1 MGVFEKCVMVLELK
15 TLPIKQ
21 KNKLKTE
28 IKENGGIIS
37 YVLDKKCTHVIVSH
51 MKDVSSHR
59 LKSIQQ
65 FQIPVVSVEYV
76 SKCIEE
82 GRLVDEDAYAPAEH
96 PDVIQN
102 TNCKNPGEEISPLS
116 EAFPGDDQ
124 EETVKNKDSLDK
136 FRIYSGREGSLPH
149 FPSVFE
155 VAKYSLFNK
164 VTADSEAGVV
174 VELQCSIG
182 NPALPFC
189 VSRYW
194 GEWNNSKVMQMW
206 KDLIFAPTSEEAVK
220 AYELFIKDL
229 QDKDFQQ
236 QTKLSTELNLLASEK
251 VKKLLLE
258 EALSSSSISQE
269 VTVFVELI
277 WTEALGCFDD
287 VLASPVNS
295 ISPNDV
301 SRAEGILLQ
310 ARKAMDEGVD
320 QNGLRGIMSEFYTI
334 LQHKHRMDFNI
345 TKKMISTKLDLCQL
359 IRDIV
364 NASEATL
371 WSPTPSSLAKYQALR
386 CSVEHVA
393 PNTEEFSTI
402 KELLM
407 HRNES
412 LTSVRIHQIFRIG
425 RVNEM
430 LDFQSQLGNVQPLF
444 HASSASSFVGIL
456 SRGLLLPKVAVEQHG
471 IDRTDI
477 GNLGCG
483 IYFSNALS
491 TILKYS
497 KPSESDG
504 TRLLVV
510 CDIALGE
517 CKHLHKKDFTL
528 ASAPAGYS
536 SVLGVRQTADVAS
549 EFQDDEYVVYNPS
562 QVQIKYVV
570 QFCVGEDQVKSF
582 QPTVNVTNEE
592 TPAGL
597 SDPPAV
603 TDADSDEEYTNP
615 LDSVTE
621 GLQDSSG
628 NKIPL
633 KSVHVKGRMV
643 DLLAQIIV
651 FQTYTN
657 HSVVPIE
664 AKYVFPLDETAAVCG
679 FEAFINGKH
688 VVGEVKEKEKARQE
702 YRQAIQEGHGAYLMD
717 QEAPDVFTISVG
729 NLPPSATVLIKITY
743 VTELAIEFGSIVFR
757 LPGSVAPWQQSKAL
771 NERTQ
776 DTVEKI
782 CVNDMEETGSGFAL
796 DMSVEM
802 PHEITSIW
810 SGTHK
815 IKVKKTQCKA
825 VVITEENSSLGP
837 GGFSLTI
844 DLSEVYLPRMWVEK
858 HPDKDSQACML
869 VFCPEFASS
878 SFIEDCEV
886 VIFLDSSN
894 SMRGAV
900 LQEARKIALRLLNSL
915 HCKLN
920 VVIFGTDYK
929 ELFPCPQDD
938 VLEAAKQFIMFSPPL
953 MGNTDLWR
961 PLRNLSLL
969 APSKGVRNIV
979 LISDGH
985 IQSEGLTLRLVKE
998 NAHHTRIFT
1007 CGVGHTANRHMLRSL
1022 AQSGGGAYEFF
1033 DMKTKHNWRE
1043 KIALQVIRMV
1053 SPGCS
1058 SVSVKWQQFNPNA
1071 SQPVQA
1077 PAQLHSVFSGNQL
1090 LVYGFVP
1097 HCTQATLSGVV
1108 SNQEIQTMVS
1118 TTELQK
1124 TKGTMLHKLTAR
1136 AIIRDYEY
1144 GNLHTDETEH
1154 EVRKAALK
1162 SFVIDLSKEYSI
1174 VTQYT
1179 SFVAIEK
1186 RGENETTEGI
1196 DAVTTDERIAE
1207 EDVDFLPY
1215 LTWER
1220 AEDDF
1225 GESLEEELS
1234 LCGSQNVPTSDYM
1247 WIEEGGDAVE
1257 LQTSLWRDPKHHD
1270 AFAQQSFPGLEP
1282 VPQVPDGLPVPVITY
1297 QAARCLK
1304 MHSSPPPPP
1313 PPPPSAL
1320 YSSKTIPEGFTHSAV
1335 TGIERAQNTVSAPV
1349 VFSSYSSIGGP
1360 ALKMPER
1367 SGYTQPFSGF
1377 GSGQQLPSN
1386 SSSEFSKGAFG
1397 VGSGSVFG
1405 NTSAVSDPANAA
1417 FASASGFTFGENSIF
1432 SQPASNFAFSSG
1444 RTFEQSPC
1452 IDLGLVEFDSSSDLC
1467 LGISNKAVPEECSL
1481 AKSKSRSKKLSS
1493 LTCFKHLVCDAENT
1507 SLANESLLPPKFAPI
1522 LDTAEMN
1529 QLQTKLRKGKMR
1541 RKVSAGQRSE
1551 TFPIRC
1557 SETREDLDTP
1567 SRSRASLLPWTQL
1580 FDLQHQDG
1588 YWQFSP
1594 ELGSLLHMD
1603 VDYFANVFLKEKG
1616 ILSLGVKSSEEILR
1630 LVATMLVLQLIR
1642 YMEQL
1647 EGLIFKS
1654 LFQLDDTVHQRSEH
1668 WGSVKK
1674 AVDWVKVA
1682 DWRYP
1687 SIYWRLELGRDWE
1700 STTRQLLCID
1710 PVKQNS
1716 PLQLVRITCFKPGC
1730 FPKGG
1735 LS

>member
-102 TNCKNPGEEISPLS
+102 TNCKNPEGEEISPLS

-251 VKKLLLE
+251 VKKVCIRIQLLLE

-412 LTSVRIHQIFRIG
+412 
-425 RVNEM
+425 
-430 LDFQSQLGNVQPLF
+430 
-444 HASSASSFVGIL
+444 
-456 SRGLLLPKVAVEQHG
+456 
-471 IDRTDI
+471 
-477 GNLGCG
+477 
-483 IYFSNALS
+483 

-592 TPAGL
+592 TPA
-597 SDPPAV
+597 AV

-776 DTVEKI
+776 
-782 CVNDMEETGSGFAL
+782 
-796 DMSVEM
+796 
-802 PHEITSIW
+802 
-810 SGTHK
+810 
-815 IKVKKTQCKA
+815 KTQCKA

-1097 HCTQATLSGVV
+1097 HCTQ
-1108 SNQEIQTMVS
+1108 
-1118 TTELQK
+1118 
-1124 TKGTMLHKLTAR
+1124 
-1136 AIIRDYEY
+1136 
-1144 GNLHTDETEH
+1144 
-1154 EVRKAALK
+1154 VRKAALK

-1225 GESLEEELS
+1225 GESL
-1234 LCGSQNVPTSDYM
+1234 
-1247 WIEEGGDAVE
+1247 
-1257 LQTSLWRDPKHHD
+1257 
-1270 AFAQQSFPGLEP
+1270 QQSFPGLEP

-1481 AKSKSRSKKLSS
+1481 AKNVQKRGKILIPLQGAEPPCYPGHSCLTSS
-1493 LTCFKHLVCDAENT
+1493 
-1507 SLANESLLPPKFAPI
+1507 I
-1522 LDTAEMN
+1522 
-1529 QLQTKLRKGKMR
+1529 
-1541 RKVSAGQRSE
+1541 
-1551 TFPIRC
+1551 
-1557 SETREDLDTP
+1557 
-1567 SRSRASLLPWTQL
+1567 
-1580 FDLQHQDG
+1580 
-1588 YWQFSP
+1588 
-1594 ELGSLLHMD
+1594 
-1603 VDYFANVFLKEKG
+1603 
-1616 ILSLGVKSSEEILR
+1616 
-1630 LVATMLVLQLIR
+1630 
-1642 YMEQL
+1642 
-1647 EGLIFKS
+1647 
-1654 LFQLDDTVHQRSEH
+1654 RSEH

>member
-1 MGVFEKCVMVLELK
+1 
-15 TLPIKQ
+15 
-21 KNKLKTE
+21 
-28 IKENGGIIS
+28 
-37 YVLDKKCTHVIVSH
+37 
-51 MKDVSSHR
+51 
-59 LKSIQQ
+59 
-65 FQIPVVSVEYV
+65 
-76 SKCIEE
+76 
-82 GRLVDEDAYAPAEH
+82 
-96 PDVIQN
+96 
-102 TNCKNPGEEISPLS
+102 
-116 EAFPGDDQ
+116 
-124 EETVKNKDSLDK
+124 
-136 FRIYSGREGSLPH
+136 
-149 FPSVFE
+149 
-155 VAKYSLFNK
+155 
-164 VTADSEAGVV
+164 
-174 VELQCSIG
+174 
-182 NPALPFC
+182 
-189 VSRYW
+189 
-194 GEWNNSKVMQMW
+194 MW
-206 KDLIFAPTSEEAVK
+206 
-220 AYELFIKDL
+220 
-229 QDKDFQQ
+229 Q
-236 QTKLSTELNLLASEK
+236 
-251 VKKLLLE
+251 LLLE

-269 VTVFVELI
+269 VAVFVELI

-320 QNGLRGIMSEFYTI
+320 QNGLRGIMFEFYTI
-334 LQHKHRMDFNI
+334 LQHKHGI
-345 TKKMISTKLDLCQL
+345 TKKMISTKHDLCQL

-371 WSPTPSSLAKYQALR
+371 WSLTPSSLAKYQALR

-393 PNTEEFSTI
+393 PNIEEFSTI
-402 KELLM
+402 KVLLM
-407 HRNES
+407 HRNE
-412 LTSVRIHQIFRIG
+412 RIHQIFRIG

-444 HASSASSFVGIL
+444 HATSASSFVGIL
-456 SRGLLLPKVAVEQHG
+456 SRGLLLPKVAIEQHG

-570 QFCVGEDQVKSF
+570 QFCVGEDQVNSF

-603 TDADSDEEYTNP
+603 TDADSNEEYTNP

-633 KSVHVKGRMV
+633 TS
-643 DLLAQIIV
+643 
-651 FQTYTN
+651 
-657 HSVVPIE
+657 E

-688 VVGEVKEKEKARQE
+688 VVGEVKEEEKARQDH
-702 YRQAIQEGHGAYLMD
+702 RQAIQEGHRAYLMD

-743 VTELAIEFGSIVFR
+743 VTELATEFGSIVFR

-782 CVNDMEETGSGFAL
+782 CVNEMEETGGFAL

-802 PHEITSIW
+802 PHEITRIW

-869 VFCPEFASS
+869 VFCPEFAPS
-878 SFIEDCEV
+878 SFPEDCEV

-920 VVIFGTDYK
+920 VVIFGTDCK
-929 ELFPCPQDD
+929 ELFPCPQDY
-938 VLEAAKQFIMFSPPL
+938 VLEAAKQFIMFSPLL

-961 PLRNLSLL
+961 PLRSLSLL
-969 APSKGVRNIV
+969 APSKGVRNIL

-985 IQSEGLTLRLVKE
+985 IQSEGLILRLLKE

-1043 KIALQVIRMV
+1043 KIALQVIQMV
-1053 SPGCS
+1053 LPDCS

-1077 PAQLHSVFSGNQL
+1077 LAQLHSVFSDNQL

-1097 HCTQATLSGVV
+1097 HCTQFSHWATLSGVV

-1124 TKGTMLHKLTAR
+1124 TKGTVEELKESYEEKLENTFDMYKDAIKQHAYQR
-1136 AIIRDYEY
+1136 AME
-1144 GNLHTDETEH
+1144 
-1154 EVRKAALK
+1154 EVEDNYVPIEEFLAEQEKVVVIKSMEKMIKAPN
-1162 SFVIDLSKEYSI
+1162 E
-1174 VTQYT
+1174 
-1179 SFVAIEK
+1179 AIQEAGDNFLEK
-1186 RGENETTEGI
+1186 VEENK
-1196 DAVTTDERIAE
+1196 R
-1207 EDVDFLPY
+1207 
-1215 LTWER
+1215 
-1220 AEDDF
+1220 
-1225 GESLEEELS
+1225 LEEK
-1234 LCGSQNVPTSDYM
+1234 
-1247 WIEEGGDAVE
+1247 I
-1257 LQTSLWRDPKHHD
+1257 
-1270 AFAQQSFPGLEP
+1270 AQQAVAELKGEEQLKTSTVNDSEEYEEREMGAVDSGKVLDSSLFS
-1282 VPQVPDGLPVPVITY
+1282 DITDS
-1297 QAARCLK
+1297 QTTRK
-1304 MHSSPPPPP
+1304 K
-1313 PPPPSAL
+1313 L
-1320 YSSKTIPEGFTHSAV
+1320 YSVNKIRV
-1335 TGIERAQNTVSAPV
+1335 
-1349 VFSSYSSIGGP
+1349 
-1360 ALKMPER
+1360 
-1367 SGYTQPFSGF
+1367 F
-1377 GSGQQLPSN
+1377 GS
-1386 SSSEFSKGAFG
+1386 
-1397 VGSGSVFG
+1397 
-1405 NTSAVSDPANAA
+1405 
-1417 FASASGFTFGENSIF
+1417 
-1432 SQPASNFAFSSG
+1432 
-1444 RTFEQSPC
+1444 
-1452 IDLGLVEFDSSSDLC
+1452 
-1467 LGISNKAVPEECSL
+1467 NK
-1481 AKSKSRSKKLSS
+1481 R
-1493 LTCFKHLVCDAENT
+1493 
-1507 SLANESLLPPKFAPI
+1507 
-1522 LDTAEMN
+1522 
-1529 QLQTKLRKGKMR
+1529 
-1541 RKVSAGQRSE
+1541 
-1551 TFPIRC
+1551 
-1557 SETREDLDTP
+1557 
-1567 SRSRASLLPWTQL
+1567 
-1580 FDLQHQDG
+1580 
-1588 YWQFSP
+1588 
-1594 ELGSLLHMD
+1594 
-1603 VDYFANVFLKEKG
+1603 
-1616 ILSLGVKSSEEILR
+1616 
-1630 LVATMLVLQLIR
+1630 
-1642 YMEQL
+1642 
-1647 EGLIFKS
+1647 
-1654 LFQLDDTVHQRSEH
+1654 
-1668 WGSVKK
+1668 
-1674 AVDWVKVA
+1674 
-1682 DWRYP
+1682 
-1687 SIYWRLELGRDWE
+1687 
-1700 STTRQLLCID
+1700 
-1710 PVKQNS
+1710 
-1716 PLQLVRITCFKPGC
+1716 
-1730 FPKGG
+1730 
-1735 LS
+1735 

>member
-1 MGVFEKCVMVLELK
+1 
-15 TLPIKQ
+15 
-21 KNKLKTE
+21 
-28 IKENGGIIS
+28 
-37 YVLDKKCTHVIVSH
+37 
-51 MKDVSSHR
+51 
-59 LKSIQQ
+59 
-65 FQIPVVSVEYV
+65 
-76 SKCIEE
+76 
-82 GRLVDEDAYAPAEH
+82 
-96 PDVIQN
+96 
-102 TNCKNPGEEISPLS
+102 
-116 EAFPGDDQ
+116 
-124 EETVKNKDSLDK
+124 
-136 FRIYSGREGSLPH
+136 
-149 FPSVFE
+149 
-155 VAKYSLFNK
+155 
-164 VTADSEAGVV
+164 
-174 VELQCSIG
+174 
-182 NPALPFC
+182 
-189 VSRYW
+189 
-194 GEWNNSKVMQMW
+194 
-206 KDLIFAPTSEEAVK
+206 
-220 AYELFIKDL
+220 
-229 QDKDFQQ
+229 
-236 QTKLSTELNLLASEK
+236 
-251 VKKLLLE
+251 
-258 EALSSSSISQE
+258 
-269 VTVFVELI
+269 
-277 WTEALGCFDD
+277 
-287 VLASPVNS
+287 
-295 ISPNDV
+295 
-301 SRAEGILLQ
+301 
-310 ARKAMDEGVD
+310 
-320 QNGLRGIMSEFYTI
+320 
-334 LQHKHRMDFNI
+334 
-345 TKKMISTKLDLCQL
+345 
-359 IRDIV
+359 
-364 NASEATL
+364 
-371 WSPTPSSLAKYQALR
+371 
-386 CSVEHVA
+386 
-393 PNTEEFSTI
+393 
-402 KELLM
+402 M

-483 IYFSNALS
+483 IYFSNALG
-491 TILKYS
+491 TVIKYS

-536 SVLGVRQTADVAS
+536 SVLGVRRTADIAS
-549 EFQDDEYVVYNPS
+549 DFEDDEYVVYNPS

-570 QFCVGEDQVKSF
+570 QFCVGDDQVKSF

-592 TPAGL
+592 EPAGL
-597 SDPPAV
+597 SDTPAV
-603 TDADSDEEYTNP
+603 TEADSDEEYTNP
-615 LDSVTE
+615 LDSLTE

-664 AKYVFPLDETAAVCG
+664 AKYVFPLDEKAAVCG

-688 VVGEVKEKEKARQE
+688 VVGEVKEKEKARRE
-702 YRQAIQEGHGAYLMD
+702 YRRAIQEGHGAYLMD

-729 NLPPSATVLIKITY
+729 NLPQSATVLIKITY

-757 LPGSVAPWQQSKAL
+757 LPGSVAPWQQSRAL

-782 CVNDMEETGSGFAL
+782 CVNEMEETGGFAL

-802 PHEITSIW
+802 PHEITRIW

-815 IKVKKTQCKA
+815 IKLKKTQCKA
-825 VVITEENSSLGP
+825 VVVTEENSSLGP
-837 GGFSLTI
+837 AGFSLTI

-869 VFCPEFASS
+869 VFCPEFAPG
-878 SFIEDCEV
+878 SFPEDCEV
-886 VIFLDSSN
+886 VIFLDSSS
-894 SMRGAV
+894 SMRGSV
-900 LQEARKIALRLLNSL
+900 LQEARQIALRVLSAL
-915 HCKLN
+915 HCKIN
-920 VVIFGTDYK
+920 VLVFGTDYK

-961 PLRNLSLL
+961 PLRSLSLL
-969 APSKGVRNIV
+969 APSKGIRNIL

-1033 DMKTKHNWRE
+1033 DIKTKHNWRE
-1043 KIALQVIRMV
+1043 KIALQVMRMV
-1053 SPGCS
+1053 SPSCS
-1058 SVSVKWQQFNPNA
+1058 SVSVKWQQFSPNA

-1097 HCTQATLSGVV
+1097 HCTQAALSGVV
-1108 SNQEIQTMVS
+1108 NNQEIQTMVS

-1154 EVRKAALK
+1154 EVRKAELK
-1162 SFVIDLSKEYSI
+1162 SFVIELSKAYSI

-1186 RGENETTEGI
+1186 RGENETEGI

-1207 EDVDFLPY
+1207 EDVDFLSY

-1220 AEDDF
+1220 AEDDC
-1225 GESLEEELS
+1225 GGSLDGLCGDIRQTTVLEEELC
-1234 LCGSQNVPTSDYM
+1234 LCSSQDVPTSDCM
-1247 WIEEGGDAVE
+1247 WKEEGGGAVE
-1257 LQTSLWRDPKHHD
+1257 LETGLWRDPKHHD
-1270 AFAQQSFPGLEP
+1270 AFAQQSFPGPEP
-1282 VPQVPDGLPVPVITY
+1282 IPQVPGGLPVPLFTY
-1297 QAARCLK
+1297 QAAGCLK
-1304 MHSSPPPPP
+1304 MCSSPPPPP
-1313 PPPPSAL
+1313 PPRL
-1320 YSSKTIPEGFTHSAV
+1320 CYSKTIPEDFAHSAV
-1335 TGIERAQNTVSAPV
+1335 TGIERTQNTVSAPV
-1349 VFSSYSSIGGP
+1349 VFSSSSPVGRGP
-1360 ALKMPER
+1360 ALEMTES

-1377 GSGQQLPSN
+1377 GFGQQLPSN
-1386 SSSEFSKGAFG
+1386 PYSEFSKGAFRF
-1397 VGSGSVFG
+1397 GSCSAFG
-1405 NTSAVSDPANAA
+1405 NTPAVSAPANATLV
-1417 FASASGFTFGENSIF
+1417 SGSGIKSGKNIFG
-1432 SQPASNFAFSSG
+1432 QPASSFAFSSG
-1444 RTFEQSPC
+1444 RMFVQSPC
-1452 IDLGLVEFDSSSDLC
+1452 IDSGLVEIDSSNGLC
-1467 LGISNKAVPEECSL
+1467 LGISNTAVPEECSL
-1481 AKSKSRSKKLSS
+1481 HESKDPLSS
-1493 LTCFKHLVCDAENT
+1493 LTNFKHLVCNDELT
-1507 SLANESLLPPKFAPI
+1507 SLVNESSLPTQFAPVV
-1522 LDTAEMN
+1522 DTVEMS
-1529 QLQTKLRKGKMR
+1529 QLQTKLRKSKIKR
-1541 RKVSAGQRSE
+1541 RVPAEQRSGA
-1551 TFPIRC
+1551 FPISHKHSVPLCRPGSC
-1557 SETREDLDTP
+1557 PMSSLETREELYNP
-1567 SRSRASLLPWTQL
+1567 SRSRASSLPWTQL

-1594 ELGSLLHMD
+1594 ELGSLLQMD

-1630 LVATMLVLQLIR
+1630 LVATMLALQLIR

-1647 EGLIFKS
+1647 EGIIFKS

-1716 PLQLVRITCFKPGC
+1716 PLHLVGITCFKPGC

-1735 LS
+1735 FS

>member
-15 TLPIKQ
+15 PLPIKQ

-37 YVLDKKCTHVIVSH
+37 YVVDKKCTHVIVSH

-96 PDVIQN
+96 QDVIQN
-102 TNCKNPGEEISPLS
+102 TNCKNPEGEEISPLS

-155 VAKYSLFNK
+155 VAKYSIFNK

-174 VELQCSIG
+174 VELQCSVG

-194 GEWNNSKVMQMW
+194 GEWNNSKVMQKW

-269 VTVFVELI
+269 VAVFVELI

-334 LQHKHRMDFNI
+334 LQHKHGMDFNI
-345 TKKMISTKLDLCQL
+345 TKKMISTKHDLCQL

-371 WSPTPSSLAKYQALR
+371 WSPTPSSLAKYQAL
-386 CSVEHVA
+386 
-393 PNTEEFSTI
+393 
-402 KELLM
+402 
-407 HRNES
+407 S

-491 TILKYS
+491 TVLKYS

-510 CDIALGE
+510 CDVALGE

-592 TPAGL
+592 TPADL

-633 KSVHVKGRMV
+633 KSVHVKGRMI

-776 DTVEKI
+776 LLGGCMESPQYEKKRSADGTRFRGQR
-782 CVNDMEETGSGFAL
+782 VFVFAL
-796 DMSVEM
+796 PSQRRGGSAVTDADSDEEYTNPLDSVTEGLQDSSGNKIPLKSVHVKGRM
-802 PHEITSIW
+802 IDLLAQIIVFQTYTNHSVVPIEAKYVFPLDETAAVCGFEAFINGKHVVGEVKEKEKARQEYRQAIQEGHGAYLMDQEAPDVFTISVGNLPPSSTVLIKITYVTELAIEFGSIVFRLPGSVAPW
-810 SGTHK
+810 QQSKALNERTQ
-815 IKVKKTQCKA
+815 KTQCKA
-825 VVITEENSSLGP
+825 VVITEENSSLGQ

-869 VFCPEFASS
+869 VFCPEFAPS
-878 SFIEDCEV
+878 SFPEDCEV

-900 LQEARKIALRLLNSL
+900 LQEARKIAVRLLNSLHCKLNVVIFGTVDVTLDPDTAHPRLTLSAEGKRVRLGETRQDLPDNPERFGYRRCVLGREGFTSGRRYWQVQVGENRYWRLGVSRESGERKGKFSITPQQGYWAVWGKSGDGDEFTALTDPQTPLPLSLKPWTLGVYLNYEEGQLSFYNVETRSHIYTFTDMEFNPNNRLYPFFWTYSTTDLVLESPDLDPNPNPACMLVFCPEFAPSSFPEDCEVVIFLDSSNSMRGAVLQEARKIAVRLLNSL

-961 PLRNLSLL
+961 PLRSLSLL

-1124 TKGTMLHKLTAR
+1124 TKGT
-1136 AIIRDYEY
+1136 
-1144 GNLHTDETEH
+1144 
-1154 EVRKAALK
+1154 VRKAALK

-1186 RGENETTEGI
+1186 RGENETEGI

-1225 GESLEEELS
+1225 GESLD
-1234 LCGSQNVPTSDYM
+1234 GSGLETH
-1247 WIEEGGDAVE
+1247 
-1257 LQTSLWRDPKHHD
+1257 R
-1270 AFAQQSFPGLEP
+1270 QQSW
-1282 VPQVPDGLPVPVITY
+1282 
-1297 QAARCLK
+1297 
-1304 MHSSPPPPP
+1304 
-1313 PPPPSAL
+1313 
-1320 YSSKTIPEGFTHSAV
+1320 
-1335 TGIERAQNTVSAPV
+1335 
-1349 VFSSYSSIGGP
+1349 
-1360 ALKMPER
+1360 
-1367 SGYTQPFSGF
+1367 
-1377 GSGQQLPSN
+1377 
-1386 SSSEFSKGAFG
+1386 
-1397 VGSGSVFG
+1397 
-1405 NTSAVSDPANAA
+1405 
-1417 FASASGFTFGENSIF
+1417 
-1432 SQPASNFAFSSG
+1432 
-1444 RTFEQSPC
+1444 
-1452 IDLGLVEFDSSSDLC
+1452 
-1467 LGISNKAVPEECSL
+1467 
-1481 AKSKSRSKKLSS
+1481 
-1493 LTCFKHLVCDAENT
+1493 
-1507 SLANESLLPPKFAPI
+1507 
-1522 LDTAEMN
+1522 
-1529 QLQTKLRKGKMR
+1529 
-1541 RKVSAGQRSE
+1541 RKVLAGQRSG
-1551 TFPIRC
+1551 TFPI
-1557 SETREDLDTP
+1557 
-1567 SRSRASLLPWTQL
+1567 
-1580 FDLQHQDG
+1580 
-1588 YWQFSP
+1588 
-1594 ELGSLLHMD
+1594 
-1603 VDYFANVFLKEKG
+1603 
-1616 ILSLGVKSSEEILR
+1616 
-1630 LVATMLVLQLIR
+1630 
-1642 YMEQL
+1642 
-1647 EGLIFKS
+1647 
-1654 LFQLDDTVHQRSEH
+1654 RSEH

-1716 PLQLVRITCFKPGC
+1716 PLHLVRTTCFKPGC

-1735 LS
+1735 HSLPIS